1 MEEKFPAV
9 YILANKPNGV
19 LYIGVT
25 SALWN
30 RVASHKDG
38 TVPGFSKRYN
48 VKQLVWHEH
57 HHDMTS
63 AIKREKRLKD
73 WKREWKDKL
82 INEFNPRWRDLHDH
96 IDYISPLVDPFL
108 QKDSG
113 LRRNDDMG

>member
-48 VKQLVWHEH
+48 VKQLVWYEH

-96 IDYISPLVDPFL
+96 IDYISTLVDPIL

-113 LRRNDDMG
+113 LRRNDDIG

>member
-1 MEEKFPAV
+1 M
-9 YILANKPNGV
+9 
-19 LYIGVT
+19 
-25 SALWN
+25 
-30 RVASHKDG
+30 
-38 TVPGFSKRYN
+38 
-48 VKQLVWHEH
+48 KQLVWYEH

-82 INEFNPRWRDLHDH
+82 INEFNPQWRDLHDH
-96 IDYISPLVDPFL
+96 IDYISPLVDPIL